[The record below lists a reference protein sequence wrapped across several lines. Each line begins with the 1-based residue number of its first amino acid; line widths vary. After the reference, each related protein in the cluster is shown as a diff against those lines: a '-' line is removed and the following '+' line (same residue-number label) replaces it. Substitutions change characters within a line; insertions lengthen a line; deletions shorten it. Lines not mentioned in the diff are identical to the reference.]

1 MIRYFNKGDKM
12 KFLRFIIVII
22 TSLLLFNGC
31 TQTVKKDVYVEQ
43 NITRPELTPYELNK
57 IADQIYK
64 NETGGNPKY
73 LMYWSPSENFASL
86 GYGHFIWYPKDEP
99 QKFDQTFPDMI
110 QYYIDN
116 KVEIPDW
123 LKEQKDKGCPWRNK
137 KEFERA
143 RKSDKRFKQLENIIL
158 NTKAL
163 QTKFF
168 FDRVVDS
175 IPEIV
180 KYVPKDKADYIKNN
194 YNAVANTQGGWY
206 PLIDYINFK
215 GKGIKETEKYNNQ
228 GWGLLQVLQTMR
240 PVKKGP
246 QALKEF
252 SNAAKIVLQQRV
264 KNKPSERHFLK
275 GWLKRAE
282 TYANP
287 IY

>member
-1 MIRYFNKGDKM
+1 M
-12 KFLRFIIVII
+12 KILKFAIAVVVVA
-22 TSLLLFNGC
+22 TLFSGC
-31 TQTVKKDVYVEQ
+31 TKEVKKDVFVEN
-43 NITRPELTPYELNK
+43 NITRPELEPYQLNK

-86 GYGHFIWYPKDEP
+86 GYGHFIWYPADQP
-99 QKFDQTFPDMI
+99 VVYDQTFPDMI

-116 KVEIPDW
+116 KVDLPQW
-123 LKEQKDKGCPWRNK
+123 LKDQKNKGLPWANKREFDRAKGTPKYEQLRT
-137 KEFERA
+137 
-143 RKSDKRFKQLENIIL
+143 IL
-158 NTKAL
+158 VNTKAL

-168 FDRVVDS
+168 FDRVVDA
-175 IPEIV
+175 IPEVV
-180 KYVPKDKADYIKNN
+180 KYVPKAKQAYIKQN
-194 YNAVANTQGGWY
+194 YNAVADTDGGWY

-240 PVKKGP
+240 PVQKGP

-252 SNAAKIVLQQRV
+252 AAAAKVVLENRV
-264 KNKPSERHFLK
+264 KNKPSEKHFLR
-275 GWLKRAE
+275 GWIKRVN
-282 TYANP
+282 TYTTP

>member
-1 MIRYFNKGDKM
+1 MGIL
-12 KFLRFIIVII
+12 KFATTVALIAM
-22 TSLLLFNGC
+22 LFSGC
-31 TQTVKKDVYVEQ
+31 TKEVKKDVFVEN
-43 NITRPELTPYELNK
+43 NITRPELEPYQLNA
-57 IADQIYK
+57 IADQIFK
-64 NETGGNPKY
+64 NETGGNIKY
-73 LMYWSPSENFASL
+73 IMYWSPSENFASL
-86 GYGHFIWYPKDEP
+86 GYGHFIWYPANQP
-99 QKFDQTFPDMI
+99 VVYDQTFPDMI

-116 KVEIPDW
+116 KVDIPQW
-123 LKEQKDKGCPWRNK
+123 LKDQKDKGIPWANK
-137 KEFERA
+137 QAFDGAKGTPKYE
-143 RKSDKRFKQLENIIL
+143 QLKIVLL

-168 FDRVVDS
+168 FDRVVDA

-180 KYVPKDKADYIKNN
+180 KYVPKEKRDYIKNN
-194 YNAVANTQGGWY
+194 YNAVANSEGGWY

-240 PVKKGP
+240 PVQKGP

-252 SNAAKIVLQQRV
+252 SNAAKVVLENRV

-275 GWLKRAE
+275 GWLKRVS
-282 TYANP
+282 TYEKP

>member
-1 MIRYFNKGDKM
+1 M
-12 KFLRFIIVII
+12 KILKLAVAITIV
-22 TSLLLFNGC
+22 SMLFSGC
-31 TQTVKKDVYVEQ
+31 TQVVKKDKEYQ
-43 NITRPELTPYELNK
+43 DIGLKRPTIDAYTLNK

-86 GYGHFIWYPKDEP
+86 GYGHFIWYPADQP
-99 QKFDQTFPDMI
+99 VVFDQTFPDMI

-116 KVEIPDW
+116 KVDVPQW
-123 LKEQKDKGCPWRNK
+123 LKDQKDKGLPWANK
-137 KEFERA
+137 QAFQMAKGTPKYE
-143 RKSDKRFKQLENIIL
+143 QLKTLLI

-180 KYVPKDKADYIKNN
+180 KYVPKDKREYIKNN
-194 YNAVANTQGGWY
+194 YKALSETEGGWY

-240 PVKKGP
+240 PTTKGL

-252 SNAAKIVLQQRV
+252 SDAAKIVLENRV
-264 KNKPSERHFLK
+264 KNKPSEKHFLK
-275 GWLKRAE
+275 GWLKRVN
-282 TYANP
+282 TYATP

>member
-1 MIRYFNKGDKM
+1 M
-12 KFLRFIIVII
+12 KFLKLLTVVVVIGVI
-22 TSLLLFNGC
+22 FSGC
-31 TQTVKKDVYVEQ
+31 TKHVQKDIYQEQ
-43 NITRPELTPYELNK
+43 NITRPELTPYQLNR

-86 GYGHFIWYPKDEP
+86 GYGHFIWYPAGEP

-110 QYYIDN
+110 QYYMDN
-116 KVEIPDW
+116 KVDIPTW
-123 LKEQKDKGCPWRNK
+123 LKEQKDKGIPWANK
-137 KEFERA
+137 KAFERA
-143 RKSDKRFKQLENIIL
+143 RTTDKRFKELENIII

-168 FDRVVDS
+168 FDRVVNS

-180 KYVPKDKADYIKNN
+180 KYVPKDKQQYIKDN
-194 YNAVANTQGGWY
+194 YNAVADTEGGWY

-252 SNAAKIVLQQRV
+252 ANAAKVVLEQRV
-264 KNKPSERHFLK
+264 KNNLLEKNSLK
-275 GWLKRAE
+275 GWIKRVN
-282 TYANP
+282 TYINP

>member
-1 MIRYFNKGDKM
+1 MKILKLVVTLASVAILFGGCSKQVIKDTRY
-12 KFLRFIIVII
+12 
-22 TSLLLFNGC
+22 S
-31 TQTVKKDVYVEQ
+31 EQ
-43 NITRPELTPYELNK
+43 NLTRPQLEPYQLNK

-86 GYGHFIWYPKDEP
+86 GYGHFIWYPAEQP
-99 QKFDQTFPDMI
+99 VVFDQTFPDMI

-116 KVEIPDW
+116 KVDIPQW
-123 LKEQKDKGCPWRNK
+123 LKEQKNKGIPWANRQA
-137 KEFERA
+137 FQRA
-143 RKSDKRFKQLENIIL
+143 KGTPKYEQLKTLLI
-158 NTKAL
+158 NTKTL

-168 FDRVVDS
+168 FDRVVDA

-180 KYVPKDKADYIKNN
+180 KYVAKDKQAYIKRN
-194 YNAVANTQGGWY
+194 YNALANTNGGWY

-240 PVKKGP
+240 PVSKGP

-252 SNAAKIVLQQRV
+252 SDAAKVVLENRV
-264 KNKPSERHFLK
+264 KNKPSEKHFLR
-275 GWLKRAE
+275 GWIKRVN
-282 TYANP
+282 TYATP

>member
-1 MIRYFNKGDKM
+1 MRL
-12 KFLRFIIVII
+12 LRLSMVIATLI
-22 TSLLLFNGC
+22 LLFSGC
-31 TQTVKKDVYVEQ
+31 TKTVKKDVYKEQ

-73 LMYWSPSENFASL
+73 LMYWSPSEKFASL

-116 KVEIPDW
+116 KVDIPDW
-123 LKEQKDKGCPWRNK
+123 LKNNRDCPWRNK

-143 RKSDKRFKQLENIIL
+143 RKSDKRFQQLKNVIL

-180 KYVPKDKADYIKNN
+180 KYVPKEKADYIKNN
-194 YNAVANTQGGWY
+194 YNAVADTEGGWY

-240 PVKKGP
+240 PVKKGSE
-246 QALKEF
+246 ALREF
-252 SNAAKIVLQQRV
+252 SNAAKVVLKQRV

-275 GWLKRAE
+275 GWLKRAD

>member
-1 MIRYFNKGDKM
+1 M
-12 KFLRFIIVII
+12 KILKLAVAIATVAI
-22 TSLLLFNGC
+22 LFGGC
-31 TQTVKKDVYVEQ
+31 TKEVKKDLFVEN
-43 NITRPELTPYELNK
+43 NITRPQLEPYQLNK

-86 GYGHFIWYPKDEP
+86 GYGHFIWYPADQP
-99 QKFDQTFPDMI
+99 VVFDQTFPDMI

-116 KVEIPDW
+116 KVDIPQW
-123 LKEQKDKGCPWRNK
+123 LKDQKDKGIPWANK
-137 KEFERA
+137 QAFDSAKGTPKYE
-143 RKSDKRFKQLENIIL
+143 QLKTLLI
-158 NTKAL
+158 NTKTL

-168 FDRVVDS
+168 FDRVVDA

-180 KYVPKDKADYIKNN
+180 KYVPKSKQAYIKQN
-194 YNAVANTQGGWY
+194 YNAVADSEGGWY

-240 PVKKGP
+240 PVQKGP

-252 SNAAKIVLQQRV
+252 ANAAKVVLENRV
-264 KNKPSERHFLK
+264 KNKPSEKHFLR
-275 GWLKRAE
+275 GWIKRVN
-282 TYANP
+282 TYATP

>member
-1 MIRYFNKGDKM
+1 M
-12 KFLRFIIVII
+12 KFLKLAVAISIVAM
-22 TSLLLFNGC
+22 LFSGC
-31 TQTVKKDVYVEQ
+31 TQTVKRDQEYREIGLK
-43 NITRPELTPYELNK
+43 RPTIDPYTLNK

-86 GYGHFIWYPKDEP
+86 GYGHFIWYPADQP
-99 QKFDQTFPDMI
+99 VVFDQTFPDMI

-116 KVEIPDW
+116 KVDIPQW
-123 LKEQKDKGCPWRNK
+123 LKEQKDKGLPWPNK
-137 KEFERA
+137 KAFDSAKGTPKYE
-143 RKSDKRFKQLENIIL
+143 QLRTLLI

-168 FDRVVDS
+168 FDRVLDS

-180 KYVPKDKADYIKNN
+180 KYVPENKREHIKNS
-194 YNAVANTQGGWY
+194 YKAVSETHGGWY

-240 PVKKGP
+240 PVQKGP

-252 SNAAKIVLQQRV
+252 ANAAKVVLENRV
-264 KNKPSERHFLK
+264 KNKPSEKHYLR
-275 GWLKRAE
+275 GWLKRVN
-282 TYANP
+282 TYATP